1 MPLTGGE
8 SFCENCGCNLAAAT
22 PPRPSNPMPASQSNG
37 SLSKTVLIAVLGCLL
52 LAMLGGLGW
61 GFYSGKI
68 NFGDNSSARIE
79 GNDTEPFAEVATDT
93 TPMPDVTK
101 AIPATAVDV
110 KDSASVPEVATP
122 SSPGVYMGLW
132 GSIGDSEQV
141 DFEMN
146 GTTGWYTYQR
156 QGVTGPKRTLKL
168 KSYNNKTG
176 RCVIDAYLKGKYIGC
191 FDGIFLEDEVDMG
204 DGETKIVQS
213 YGGVFT
219 SAKGVKIDFSLYID

>member
-1 MPLTGGE
+1 
-8 SFCENCGCNLAAAT
+8 
-22 PPRPSNPMPASQSNG
+22 MPARQNNG
-37 SLSKTVLIAVLGCLL
+37 SGKTALIAVLGFLL
-52 LAMLGGLGW
+52 LAVLGGLGW

-68 NFGDNSSARIE
+68 SFGDKSSAQIE
-79 GNDTEPFAEVATDT
+79 GNDSEPIAEVATDT
-93 TPMPDVTK
+93 VPMPDVSEATP
-101 AIPATAVDV
+101 AIATEV
-110 KDSASVPEVATP
+110 KDSASAPEVATP
-122 SSPGVYMGLW
+122 SSPGVYMGLF

-191 FDGIFLEDEVDMG
+191 FDGNFFEDEVDMG
-204 DGETKIVQS
+204 DGETKVVQS

-219 SAKGVKIDFSLYID
+219 SAKGVKVDFSLYID